1 MKKCP
6 FCAEEI
12 QDEAIKCR
20 FCNSWLP
27 DAEGHG
33 ADQSAPS
40 AAARALGAGHG
51 NLKKQA
57 AKPSLLFQG
66 SPSWKAF
73 AREYVSVATFGV
85 LLPFATNWISA
96 RMDSTTMVRVL
107 LILVPIALAT
117 VGLFAVNFYR
127 KSIRY
132 RITSTNIEYEYGVL
146 RKKIDNLELWRC
158 RDIRYN
164 QSIVERMLGIAHI
177 QIFTADVTSSEVVLR
192 GMPASRQLFEQ
203 IRDAIEIQR
212 QARNV
217 IGMVH

>member
-20 FCNSWLP
+20 FCNSWLRET
-27 DAEGHG
+27 DGQHS
-33 ADQSAPS
+33 DSAPAS
-40 AAARALGAGHG
+40 TAARALVGGA
-51 NLKKQA
+51 LKKEVG
-57 AKPSLLFQG
+57 KGSLLFQG

-73 AREYVSVATFGV
+73 AREYSTMAAFGI
-85 LLPFATNWISA
+85 LLPFVTNWISA
-96 RMDSTTMVRVL
+96 RMDSTTVVRVL
-107 LILVPIALAT
+107 LILVPVALAA
-117 VGLFAVNFYR
+117 VGLFAIDFYR

-132 RITSTNIEYEYGVL
+132 RITGANIEYEYGVL

-164 QSIVERMLGIAHI
+164 QSIVERMLRIAHI